1 VSLKRSSRRPDEVAL
16 RRPGSARQ
24 GFVSVYG
31 WQTIPGD
38 QTPLAEAA
46 KDVFERHALR
56 DVGVQTEKEH
66 PLYGEAG

>member
-1 VSLKRSSRRPDEVAL
+1 
-16 RRPGSARQ
+16 
-24 GFVSVYG
+24 VSVYG

-46 KDVFERHALR
+46 KDAFERPVLR

>member
-1 VSLKRSSRRPDEVAL
+1 
-16 RRPGSARQ
+16 
-24 GFVSVYG
+24 VSVYG